1 MNAIVIGG
9 SPGCGKTTVASL
21 LGRILDRD
29 VISLG
34 ELAVEKDCITE
45 EDLERDTLVIDED
58 CMVKAILD
66 EIYKND
72 DEIILEGHYVDLVPF
87 RDVEKVIIL
96 RVHPEALRTR
106 LMERDYPEIK
116 VRENVEAEVFG
127 VCQMDAIHSFGEEL
141 VFEVDTTGLT
151 PEETRDKI
159 IDLLRGSSESTRID
173 WMQRLEKEGILDDYV
188 TTQFE

>member
-21 LGRILDRD
+21 LGRSLDRA

-34 ELAVEKDCITE
+34 KLAVEKDCITE
-45 EDLERDTLVIDED
+45 EDLKRDTLVIDED
-58 CMVKAILD
+58 CMVKAIGNV
-66 EIYKND
+66 IRKHD
-72 DEIILEGHYVDLVPF
+72 DEIILEGHYVDLVPYKE
-87 RDVEKVIIL
+87 VEKVIIL

-151 PEETRDKI
+151 PEETHDKI
-159 IDLLRGSSESTRID
+159 IELLRASGKPTRID
-173 WMQRLEKEGILDDYV
+173 WMQRLEKEGVLDDYV
-188 TTQFE
+188 TPQFE

>member
-21 LGRILDRD
+21 LGRSLDRD

-58 CMVKAILD
+58 CMVKAIRD
-66 EIYKND
+66 EIHKND

-159 IDLLRGSSESTRID
+159 IDLLRGSSEPARID

-188 TTQFE
+188 TPQFE

>member
-9 SPGCGKTTVASL
+9 SPGCGKTTIASL
-21 LGRILDRD
+21 LGRSLDRD

-45 EDLERDTLVIDED
+45 EDLKRDTLVIDED
-58 CMVKAILD
+58 CMVKAIGNV
-66 EIYKND
+66 IRKHD
-72 DEIILEGHYVDLVPF
+72 DEIILEGHYVDLVPYKE
-87 RDVEKVIIL
+87 VEKVIIL

-151 PEETRDKI
+151 PEETHDKI
-159 IDLLRGSSESTRID
+159 IELLRASGKPTRID
-173 WMQRLEKEGILDDYV
+173 WMQRLEKEGVLDDYV
-188 TTQFE
+188 TPQFE

>member
-66 EIYKND
+66 EIHKND